1 MRIGFKLMSEEHGP
15 RALVE
20 QAVQA
25 EEHGFEFAAISD
37 HFSPWLEEE
46 AHSPFA
52 WSVLGAIA
60 QATQK
65 LGLATA
71 VTCPAWR
78 YHPAIIAQA
87 AATTAL
93 LSGREFWLGLGSGER
108 LNEHVIDEGW
118 PSVDVRQARLG
129 EAVEIIRK
137 LFQGETCSYRGEQLR
152 LSDAKL
158 FDLPKTP
165 PRILLAAGG
174 KEAAELAAETAD
186 GLIASESKHALT
198 EAYRKAGGKGPRMV
212 ELGVCWGKSEKS
224 AREVIHRYARW
235 NSLGWNVLPEL
246 PNPESFAAVTEGV
259 TPEQAAREV
268 PHGPDVGRFTKA
280 IHEAQSAG
288 FDNVVLHQIGPD
300 QAGFMRFFQDELMP
314 ALE

>member
-1 MRIGFKLMSEEHGP
+1 MRIGFKLMSEEHDP

-25 EEHGFEFAAISD
+25 EAHGFAFAAISD
-37 HFSPWLEEE
+37 HFSPWLDEEG
-46 AHSPFA
+46 HSPFA

-60 QATQK
+60 QATHQ

-71 VTCPAWR
+71 VTCPSWR
-78 YHPAIIAQA
+78 YHPAIVAQA

-108 LNEHVIDEGW
+108 LNEHVIDAGW
-118 PSVDVRQARLG
+118 PSVAVRQQRLA
-129 EAVEIIRK
+129 EAVEIIRR
-137 LFQGETCSYRGEQLR
+137 LFSGETCTYRGEHLR
-152 LSDAKL
+152 LSDARL
-158 FDLPKTP
+158 FDRPKTP
-165 PRILLAAGG
+165 LRILLAAGG
-174 KEAAELAAETAD
+174 PQAAKLAAENAD

-198 EAYRKAGGKGPRMV
+198 EAYRKAGGQGPRLV
-212 ELGVCWGKSEKS
+212 ELGVCWGKSERA

-235 NSLGWNVLPEL
+235 STLGWHVLPEL
-246 PNPESFAAVTEGV
+246 PNPRSFAAASEGV

-268 PHGPDVGRFTKA
+268 PHGPEVGRFTKA